1 MSLRTPVSSPTE
13 PPRAPRS
20 AKGGLQALALRL
32 HFYAGV
38 LIAPFL
44 LVAAC
49 TGLLYAGSWQAE
61 KIIYADQLRVPAAGD
76 RLPVERQVRI
86 AEAAR
91 PDATVLGVRPS
102 VEDGQTTRVL
112 MDAAGLGE
120 SEKLAVYV
128 DPYRG
133 TVKGELTVYG
143 SSEALPIRAWLS
155 QTHRHL
161 HLGEPGRLYSEMAA
175 SWLWVVV
182 LGGLVLWFSRRR
194 ERRRDLAVP
203 DLNARGRRRTLSLH
217 GTVGLW
223 AAAGLLFLSATGLTW
238 SQHAGARVDV
248 LQTKLNGVTPTLAG
262 TAATG
267 HHGSGGAGHD
277 HGHDHGGSAHR
288 AGVDR
293 ILAVADLDGPVE
305 VTYPEAADEAFVV
318 QQVDRSWPLRQDAKA
333 IDPASAHVVDTLRF
347 ADYPLLAK
355 LTSIGIS
362 AHMGSLFGP
371 VNQLVLVALAAGLIT
386 LIVLGYRMWWRRG
399 RHGFGRPVPR
409 GAWRSAPPW
418 LPVLLGALAL
428 ASAWLVPL
436 FGCTLVAFLV
446 LDALLGA
453 AIRRRGRTRSAAS

>member
-1 MSLRTPVSSPTE
+1 M
-13 PPRAPRS
+13 
-20 AKGGLQALALRL
+20 ALRL

-44 LVAAC
+44 LVAAG

-61 KIIYADQLRVPAAGD
+61 KIIYADRLQVPSAGE

-91 PDATVLGVRPS
+91 PDASVLGVRPS

-112 MDAAGLGE
+112 MDAAGLGT

-133 TVKGELTVYG
+133 TVKGELIVYG
-143 SSEALPIRAWLS
+143 SSEALPVRAWLS

-161 HLGEPGRLYSEMAA
+161 HLGDPGRLYSEMAA

-182 LGGLVLWFSRRR
+182 LGGLVLWFSRRHK
-194 ERRRDLAVP
+194 RRREPAVP

-267 HHGSGGAGHD
+267 HHGSGGAGH
-277 HGHDHGGSAHR
+277 GHDHGASAHR
-288 AGVDR
+288 AEVDR
-293 ILAVADLDGPVE
+293 VLAAADLDGPVE
-305 VTYPEAADEAFVV
+305 VTYPKAADEAFVV
-318 QQVDRSWPLRQDAKA
+318 QQVDRSWPLRQDSKA
-333 IDPASAHVVDTLRF
+333 IDPASAQVVDTLRF
-347 ADYPLLAK
+347 ADHPFPAK
-355 LTSIGIS
+355 LTAIGIS
-362 AHMGSLFGP
+362 AHMGSLFGL
-371 VNQLVLVALAAGLIT
+371 VNQLVLVALASGLIT

-399 RHGFGRPVPR
+399 RHGFGRPIPR

-428 ASAWLVPL
+428 GSAWLVPL
-436 FGCTLVAFLV
+436 FGYTLVAFLV
-446 LDALLGA
+446 LDALIGA
-453 AIRRRGRTRSAAS
+453 VIRHRSRTRSAAS